1 MKTTKRNFL
10 FALIWG
16 ALTTVSV
23 GLQAA
28 ELKLNEPAPVFKLQT
43 HQNTEFDLASRR
55 GKWTVLFFYPKASTP
70 GCTKQACAFRDS
82 IGKIRALN
90 AEVYG
95 ISSDT
100 VQAQAEFHREQRL
113 NFSLLADVGGKV
125 AGLYGSKLPL
135 VDRSKRWTFIIGPE
149 LKIRHI
155 MKDVDP
161 VLDAGRVA
169 EALTDLQKTSP
180 AP

>member
-1 MKTTKRNFL
+1 MRTRSWISILSIIMMTITL
-10 FALIWG
+10 HA
-16 ALTTVSV
+16 V
-23 GLQAA
+23 
-28 ELKLNEPAPVFKLQT
+28 ELKLNEAAPLFKLKN
-43 HQNTEFDLASRR
+43 HENSEFDLSSRK

-100 VQAQAEFHREQRL
+100 VKAQADFHKEQSL
-113 NFSLLADVGGKV
+113 NFKLLADEGGKV
-125 AGLYGSKLPL
+125 AALYGSKLPL
-135 VDRSKRWTFIIGPE
+135 VDRSKRWTFIIDTD

-155 MKDVDP
+155 MKEVDP
-161 VLDAGRVA
+161 AQDAERVA
-169 EALTDLQKTSP
+169 QVLTDLQK
-180 AP
+180 APSSQPK